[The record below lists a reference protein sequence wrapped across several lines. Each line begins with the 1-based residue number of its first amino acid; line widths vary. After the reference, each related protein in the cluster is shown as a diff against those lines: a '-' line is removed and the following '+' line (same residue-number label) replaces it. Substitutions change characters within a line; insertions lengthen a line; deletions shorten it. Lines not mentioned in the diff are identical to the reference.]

1 MKKLTLQWRITL
13 LTAAILAICSAGLT
27 IFSIF
32 NAQQVFFP
40 LLTDQYVIAGT
51 TEDSFD
57 VPANNTEG
65 VETGPAVQAK
75 RQFDTKSILFCLL
88 ATTVGSCAVYFTAG
102 QALRPLR
109 ILSDEIETVDE
120 ENLSAQLPQAATQ
133 DEVGRLTNIFQ

>member
-13 LTAAILAICSAGLT
+13 LTAVILAICSAVLT

-57 VPANNTEG
+57 VPANNAH
-65 VETGPAVQAK
+65 V
-75 RQFDTKSILFCLL
+75 R
-88 ATTVGSCAVYFTAG
+88 
-102 QALRPLR
+102 
-109 ILSDEIETVDE
+109 
-120 ENLSAQLPQAATQ
+120 
-133 DEVGRLTNIFQ
+133 